1 MNSRRQLR
9 FIYISLTGAWAFS
22 TLAFALLSWAFVRI
36 SQLERKQHD
45 LQVYVQA
52 LAQRPPKVDVHIGS
66 PIEAFNHLKKIKP
79 TNRSSWVPSAL
90 PLGVDG

>member
-66 PIEAFNHLKKIKP
+66 PIVRVESVDVQLPGLSNKPVLPGLKP
-79 TNRSSWVPSAL
+79 
-90 PLGVDG
+90 